1 MTYCISDIHG
11 EYDLFMRLLDKIG
24 YEDDDT
30 LMVCG
35 DFIDKGTGSLKV
47 AKTLFDLPNAYCLM
61 GNHEHMFFKF
71 YRARMHSAVMD
82 FDVILRHLQGYFPK
96 DGALLD
102 WDMVDRFA
110 ELPAYIERDDF
121 ICVHAGVPLDIH
133 NRLLPLDE
141 VDEEIMIYDRRFKEP
156 SLLPLDAPCVFFG
169 HTPSTAVNGRPEI
182 IAYPKASRLAHSPC
196 ISDYAKIHLDTGAYA
211 TGVMGC
217 FCVEECLSYYVN
229 K

>member
-1 MTYCISDIHG
+1 MTYCLSDIHG

-24 YEDDDT
+24 YEDADT

-110 ELPAYIERDDF
+110 ELPAYLERDAF
-121 ICVHAGVPLDIH
+121 ICVHAGVPLDLH

-141 VDEEIMIYDRRFKEP
+141 ADEEIMIYDRRFKEP
-156 SLLPLDAPCVFFG
+156 SLLPSDSPCVFFG
-169 HTPSTAVNGRPEI
+169 HTPTVVVSGRDEI
-182 IAYPKASRLAHSPC
+182 IAYPKAPRLAHSPR
-196 ISDYAKIHLDTGAYA
+196 ITDYAKVHLDTGVTAS
-211 TGVMGC
+211 GVLGC
-217 FCVEECLSYYVN
+217 FCVDTCRVCYVS